1 MLSAPSNETRAKSIL
16 CQSQR
21 SQLAHGGDG
30 LAETG
35 GPYLRGA
42 EWEDERGPAFALIK
56 GRKVLTGREEGE

>member
-1 MLSAPSNETRAKSIL
+1 MLS
-16 CQSQR
+16 QSQR
-21 SQLAHGGDG
+21 SRLAHGGDG

-56 GRKVLTGREEGE
+56 GREVLTGREEGE